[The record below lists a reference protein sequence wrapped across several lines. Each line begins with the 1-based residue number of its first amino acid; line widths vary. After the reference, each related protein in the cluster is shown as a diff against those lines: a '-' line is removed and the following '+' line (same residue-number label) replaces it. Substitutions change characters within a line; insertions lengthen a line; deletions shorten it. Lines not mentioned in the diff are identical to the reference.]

1 MCARRRECV
10 CTAHRA
16 HTDYIFLD
24 LFCFKIK
31 LKKVDNFGGGGGM
44 VCKQCIVLLVAHN
57 GQMQHGST
65 FFNFPKKK
73 YYLFSQLCTY
83 QVISVFHWKVL
94 LHRCLHSC
102 H

>member
-1 MCARRRECV
+1 MCARRE

-31 LKKVDNFGGGGGM
+31 LKKVDNFGGGGM
-44 VCKQCIVLLVAHN
+44 VCMQCVVLLVAHK

-65 FFNFPKKK
+65 FFLIFPKK

-94 LHRCLHSC
+94 LHRCLRSC